1 MCGGGG
7 GGGCRGLGEGR
18 GVSLHESISRYIT
31 SAIHTSSPPHTST
44 LLLPPQIVFVG
55 VWLLTLNDRLQQQKE
70 EEYEKL
76 EEEVCMCVWGG
87 GIDCGAEAASGLA
100 CRCSPANIMHCILP
114 PTLDHPHTPQLQG
127 LDMNDSPAF
136 LDRTNSSHFV
146 HSRPHFHPPHLY
158 RRAWT

>member
-1 MCGGGG
+1 M
-7 GGGCRGLGEGR
+7 GEGR

-76 EEEVCMCVWGG
+76 EEEVSVGGEGG
-87 GIDCGAEAASGLA
+87 GMQQWRAEG
-100 CRCSPANIMHCILP
+100 
-114 PTLDHPHTPQLQG
+114 G
-127 LDMNDSPAF
+127 G
-136 LDRTNSSHFV
+136 V
-146 HSRPHFHPPHLY
+146 
-158 RRAWT
+158 